1 MSYPVQEKQ
10 LQDLIFEMLCHK
22 DYMFYGLFFTEVNKE
37 FNKRIPT
44 ACIGKHPNV
53 KIPMMTFNPDFWQP
67 LTKSQRKFLVVHELR
82 HYIDLAWVY
91 REEFGLDHKL
101 FNIAADLNINT
112 TILQAH
118 ADMELIEG
126 GMMPDK
132 FPELNL
138 QPCRDTMYYYKR
150 LKDAKDR
157 KDETEGKEDSL
168 AGEPGNKQGSSGCK
182 NLDEIL
188 DGGGGEPDHSLWD
201 ELTEGMTDVEKEVL
215 KREIASTVER
225 IAEEA
230 TKNAGNVPVGIEQ
243 AMKINKIRQVVSWK
257 NLFRRFVSSTIDT
270 DVLQT
275 RKRPNRRF
283 EGMPTNKF
291 KHKVKGLF
299 LSDSSGSVS
308 DSDLER
314 CNAELYNVWKAGAE
328 IHYAAW
334 DAECEEPKKYDG
346 KLDIERTMCGGT
358 DLNCALKKI
367 NEKSKEGYKFAV
379 ITTDGYIPPITDKVK
394 IPVLILI
401 TEGGDTSFSNPYKYK
416 VIRINN

>member
-1 MSYPVQEKQ
+1 MGYPVQEKQ

-22 DYMFYGLFFTEVNKE
+22 DYMFYGLFITEVNKE
-37 FNKRIPT
+37 FNMRVPT

-53 KIPMMTFNPDFWQP
+53 KIPMMTFNPEFWDK
-67 LTKSQRKFLVVHELR
+67 LTKPQRRFLVIHELR

-91 REEFGLDHKL
+91 RQEFNLDAKL

-112 TILQAH
+112 TILSSH
-118 ADMELIEG
+118 LDMELIEG
-126 GMMPDK
+126 GMMPEL

-138 QPCRDTMYYYKR
+138 QPCRDSMYYYNR
-150 LKDAKDR
+150 LKDAKD
-157 KDETEGKEDSL
+157 KKEDSKGTEDSL
-168 AGEPGNKQGSSGCK
+168 AGEPGNKNGTSGCK
-182 NLDEIL
+182 ELDKML
-188 DGGGGEPDHSLWD
+188 DSGDGIPDHTTWD
-201 ELTEGMTDVEKEVL
+201 ELTEGMSDVEKEML
-215 KREIASTVER
+215 KREIASAVER
-225 IAEEA
+225 IAEESQ
-230 TKNAGNVPVGIEQ
+230 KNAGSLPVGIEQ
-243 AMKINKIRQVVSWK
+243 AMKINKIKQVVSWK
-257 NLFRRFVSSTIDT
+257 NLFRRFVSTTIDT

-275 RKRPNRRF
+275 RKHPNRRF

-291 KHKVKGLF
+291 KQKVKGLF

-314 CNAELYNVWKAGAE
+314 CNAELYNVYKAGAE

-334 DAECEEPKKYDG
+334 DAECENPKKYDG

-379 ITTDGYIPPITDKVK
+379 ITTDGYVPPITEKVK

-401 TEGGDTSFSNPYKYK
+401 TQTGTLDFNNQHNYKT
-416 VIRINN
+416 IRINN

>member
-1 MSYPVQEKQ
+1 MQQQKELEQ
-10 LQDLIFEMLCHK
+10 LIFKMLCSQE
-22 DYMFYGLFFTEVNKE
+22 YMFYGLFITEVNKE

-53 KIPMMTFNPDFWQP
+53 KIPMMQFNPDFWAP
-67 LTKSQRKFLVVHELR
+67 LKESQRKFLVIHELR

-91 REEFGLDHKL
+91 REEFGLDPQL

-112 TILQAH
+112 TILAAH
-118 ADMELIEG
+118 SDMELIEG

-138 QPCRDTMYYYKR
+138 SPCRDTMYYYQR
-150 LKDAKDR
+150 LKDAKD
-157 KDETEGKEDSL
+157 KKESSKGTEDSL
-168 AGEPGNKQGSSGCK
+168 AGEPGNKNGTSGCK
-182 NLDEIL
+182 ELDKML
-188 DGGGGEPDHSLWD
+188 DNGDGIPDHSSWD
-201 ELTEGMTDVEKEVL
+201 ELTEGMSDVEKEVL
-215 KREIASTVER
+215 KREIASTIER
-225 IAEEA
+225 IAEDV
-230 TKNAGNVPVGIEQ
+230 TKNAGKLPVGIEQ
-243 AMKINKIRQVVSWK
+243 AMKIKKVNQVVSWK
-257 NLFRRFVSSTIDT
+257 NLFRRFVSCTIDT

-308 DSDLER
+308 DADLER
-314 CNAELYNVWKAGAE
+314 CNAELYNVYKAGAE

-334 DAECEEPKKYDG
+334 DAECDDPKKYDG

-358 DLNCALKKI
+358 NLNCALEKI
-367 NEKSKEGYKFAV
+367 NEMSKEGFKFAV
-379 ITTDGYIPPITDKVK
+379 ITTDGYIPPITVK
-394 IPVLILI
+394 AKMPVLILI
-401 TEGGDTSFSNPYKYK
+401 TEGGDTSFENPYRYK
-416 VIRINN
+416 TIKIN

>member
-1 MSYPVQEKQ
+1 MNYPVQEKQ

-22 DYMFYGLFFTEVNKE
+22 DYMFYGLFITEVNKE

-53 KIPMMTFNPDFWQP
+53 KIPMMTFNPEFWEK
-67 LTKSQRKFLVVHELR
+67 LTKAQRKFLVVHELR

-91 REEFGLDHKL
+91 REEFNLEPKL

-112 TILQAH
+112 TILKAH
-118 ADMELIEG
+118 LDMELIEG
-126 GMMPDK
+126 GMMPEL
-132 FPELNL
+132 FPELQL
-138 QPCRDTMYYYKR
+138 EHGKDTMYYYVR
-150 LKDAKDR
+150 LKKAKDQ
-157 KDETEGKEDSL
+157 KDDSEGEEDSL
-168 AGEPGNKQGSSGCK
+168 AGEPGNKKGSSGCK
-182 NLDEIL
+182 QLDEIL
-188 DGGGGEPDHSLWD
+188 DNGGDPDHSLWD
-201 ELTEGMTDVEKEVL
+201 ELTKDMSDVEKEML
-215 KREIASTVER
+215 KREIASAVER

-230 TKNAGNVPVGIEQ
+230 NKNAGNLPAGIEQ

-291 KHKVKGLF
+291 KQKVKGLF

-308 DSDLER
+308 DEDLNR
-314 CNAELYNVWKAGAE
+314 CNAELYNVFKSGAE

-334 DAECEEPKKYDG
+334 DAQCEEPKKYDG

-358 DLNCALKKI
+358 DLNCALEKI
-367 NEKSKEGYKFAV
+367 IEKSKEGYKFAV
-379 ITTDGYIPPITDKVK
+379 ITTDGYIPPITVKVK

-401 TEGGDTSFSNPYKYK
+401 TKNGTVDFDNYPKYK

>member
-1 MSYPVQEKQ
+1 MNYPKQEKE
-10 LQDLIFEMLCHK
+10 LQDIVFKMICHK
-22 DYMFYGLFFTEVNKE
+22 DYMFYGLFITEVNKE

-44 ACIGKHPNV
+44 ACIGKHPQV
-53 KIPMMTFNPDFWQP
+53 KIPMMTFNPEFWEG
-67 LTKSQRKFLVVHELR
+67 LTEGQRKFLVIHELR

-91 REEFGLDHKL
+91 RKEFDLDPKL

-112 TILQAH
+112 TILAAH
-118 ADMELIEG
+118 HDMELIEG
-126 GMMPDK
+126 GMMPEL

-138 QPCRDTMYYYKR
+138 LPGKDTMYYYTR
-150 LKDAKDR
+150 LKDASDK
-157 KDETEGKEDSL
+157 KKATEGQCDSL
-168 AGEPGNKQGSSGCK
+168 AGEPGNMKGSSGSK
-182 NLDEIL
+182 QLDEIL
-188 DGGGGEPDHSLWD
+188 EGNGEPDHSLWS
-201 ELTEGMTDVEKEVL
+201 ELTEGMSDVEKEVL
-215 KREIASTVER
+215 KREIATTIER

-230 TKNAGNVPVGIEQ
+230 QKNAGNVPVGIE
-243 AMKINKIRQVVSWK
+243 ANMKINKVKQIISWK
-257 NLFRRFVSSTIDT
+257 NLFRRFVSSNIDT

-275 RKRPNRRF
+275 RKRPNKRF

-308 DSDLER
+308 DEDLQR
-314 CNAELYNVWKAGAE
+314 CNAELYNIYKSGAE
-328 IHYAAW
+328 IHYASW

-346 KLDIERTMCGGT
+346 KLEIERTMCGGT

-394 IPVLILI
+394 IPTLIII
-401 TEGGDTSFSNPYKYK
+401 TQGGDTSFSNPHNYK
-416 VIRINN
+416 VIRIND